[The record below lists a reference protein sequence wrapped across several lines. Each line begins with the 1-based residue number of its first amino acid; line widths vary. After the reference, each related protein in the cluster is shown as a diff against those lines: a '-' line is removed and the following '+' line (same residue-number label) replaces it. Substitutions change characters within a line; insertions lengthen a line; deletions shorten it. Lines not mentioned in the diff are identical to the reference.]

1 MAASGAERTCRHGSL
16 QAAIWRD
23 VPPAYGAAMVMS
35 ATFPGVSANA
45 TGLPRSSAKAWI
57 LLVLPPRE
65 YAKFLLS
72 LNHGRVGHSRHLLP
86 GR

>member
-1 MAASGAERTCRHGSL
+1 
-16 QAAIWRD
+16 
-23 VPPAYGAAMVMS
+23 MVMS

-65 YAKFLLS
+65 RPIASANSPFLNQPPS
-72 LNHGRVGHSRHLLP
+72 GAP
-86 GR
+86 